1 MRFLAAWL
9 RRVLA
14 GERIVAWTVLLTAL
28 LTSHVLFQGWL
39 ADDHALRG
47 LALGLPPW
55 AARGK
60 SPLEL
65 FSFYDGDPT
74 ATRAVVDRGFS
85 PWWTDMELRISFFR
99 PLTALTHWVDFHVG
113 SPVLA
118 HAQSVAWYLAIVVA
132 AGALYRRVIG
142 PGWAAGLAVFVFAV
156 DNNHAV
162 PIAWISN
169 RNALVAGLFGLLAL
183 LFQDRAA
190 RSNAHAKGLL
200 SAACLAL
207 GLTGG
212 EVALGAAAYV
222 AAYALCLDDRPL
234 RARALGLLPHA
245 AVLLAWLVVYRVGH
259 YGAHGSG
266 VYVDP
271 GHAPLA
277 FAHEAAVNVPI
288 LLQSEMGGFPP
299 DLLVLADSI
308 PKSVVALALVL
319 VAIPLVALVPLR
331 RVSGARFFL
340 VGALLSTVP
349 AAATFP
355 SGRLVL
361 FPSLGLLGLVAMVV
375 EGVVECAPAWRAGPV
390 RRAALYT
397 AVWIGG
403 RHFFLSPL
411 TFFVPLRQMALLE
424 RVLARFGEGLGDDP
438 ALARKRVVLVN
449 APDPFLAYYMVAM
462 RLTAGRV
469 APASMLVLA
478 GGQRAVD
485 VERTDERTVV
495 VREDRGFYRHGM
507 ELMTRS
513 LLAPLPEGSR
523 VPLTGV
529 TVEVTRAGADGVPTE
544 AAFHFARPLE
554 DEGLQ
559 WMTWRGRAL
568 VPFEL
573 PRVGE
578 KRHIDAQVPEM

>member
-1 MRFLAAWL
+1 MRLFAAWL

-28 LTSHVLFQGWL
+28 LSSHVLFQGWL

-47 LALGLPPW
+47 LTLRIPPW
-55 AARGK
+55 TPWRE

-65 FSFYDGDPT
+65 FTFWDGEPT
-74 ATRAVVDRGFS
+74 HTLSLVDRGFAT
-85 PWWTDMELRISFFR
+85 WWTDLHLRIMFFR

-118 HAQSVAWYLAIVVA
+118 HAQSVAWYLAVVAA
-132 AGALYRRVIG
+132 AGALYRRVLG
-142 PGWAAGLAVFVFAV
+142 RGWAAGLAVFMFAL
-156 DNNHAV
+156 DTNHAV
-162 PIAWISN
+162 LIEWISN
-169 RNALVAGLFGLLAL
+169 RNALVAGLFGLGAL
-183 LFQDRAA
+183 LLQDRAA
-190 RSNAHAKGLL
+190 RSNARAKELL
-200 SAACLAL
+200 SAVCLAL
-207 GLTGG
+207 GLAGG

-222 AAYALCLDDRPL
+222 AAYALCLEDRPL
-234 RARALGLLPHA
+234 RARVLGLLPHA
-245 AVLLAWLVVYRVGH
+245 AVLLAWVVVYRSGH

-271 GHAPLA
+271 GDSPLA
-277 FAHEAAVNVPI
+277 FARQAAVNVPI
-288 LLQSEMGGFPP
+288 LLQGELGGFPP
-299 DLLVLADSI
+299 DLLALADSI

-319 VAIPLVALVPLR
+319 VAVPLVALLPLR
-331 RVSGARFFL
+331 SDGRAKFFL

-355 SGRLVL
+355 SSRLVL

-375 EGVVECAPAWRAGPV
+375 EGVVERAPVWRAGPV
-390 RRAALYT
+390 RWGALYT

-411 TFFVPLRQMALLE
+411 AIHVPLRQMAILE
-424 RVLARFGEGLGDDP
+424 RVIARFGEGLGDDP
-438 ALARKRVVLVN
+438 ALARRRVVVVN
-449 APDPFLAYYMVAM
+449 APDPFFTYYMIAM
-462 RLTAGRV
+462 RVTAGRV
-469 APASMLVLA
+469 TPASMLVLA

-485 VERTDERTVV
+485 VERTDESTVV
-495 VREDRGFYRHGM
+495 VREDRGFYRHGT
-507 ELMTRS
+507 ELLTRS
-513 LLAPLPEGSR
+513 LLVPLPEGSR

-529 TVEVTRAGADGVPTE
+529 TVEVTRTGADGVPTE

-578 KRHIDAQVPEM
+578 KRHIDAQVPQM